1 MGAKNQVA
9 AGCRRL
15 HRRPDFRSCDW
26 ICSYPVFDW
35 IRRKR
40 MYKIVK
46 ASDGYEVKKGM
57 QTICTGLTFEQAT
70 RAKSYLENK

>member
-1 MGAKNQVA
+1 MDLYSSDRWWDSKE
-9 AGCRRL
+9 
-15 HRRPDFRSCDW
+15 DE
-26 ICSYPVFDW
+26 
-35 IRRKR
+35 

-46 ASDGYEVKKGM
+46 AADGYEVRKGM